1 MATGEICMETEELL
15 KNLNCD
21 QRAAVLHDHT
31 RNGPLLILAGA
42 GSGKTSVLTRRILYR
57 IAQGALPESILA
69 LTFTAKA
76 AHEMDERVK
85 KAFPGAGVR
94 LCTFHSLAL
103 SLLRECVDG
112 ECNWKRLG
120 FKRAPVPT
128 EGATMFFA
136 NELVRSGLRAD
147 ALPRE
152 KLFSKDLPAR
162 VSRKLS
168 ELRAGVFADGQVVFE
183 DLIHLA
189 IRLLEKEGPAQAS
202 ARARFR
208 EVLVDE
214 YQDIDPS
221 QYRFV
226 RAILGANRNLFVVG
240 DDDQAIYGFRGADIG
255 NILRFRSDF
264 PDSALIRLEWNYR
277 SVPQVLYLANRIFE
291 HKALLFRKT
300 LRAGNMNASPVF
312 RENLPPELWVSGN
325 PEQEMLRIIQKMKEM
340 RMDYA
345 LPWKAFAVLVRY
357 NRQRLYYEKALGNS
371 GIPLFGE
378 ETEDSP
384 AVDGVQVETVH
395 GSKGLQY
402 PVVFYAGLAEKLTPG
417 ECRGTRRVRKMQ
429 LSEERRLF
437 YVGVTRAEARLFL
450 LYCRKRHWKGRLTYF
465 KPSRFLKC
473 LPRPLP
479 ETFRM
484 PLLFF
489 RIQVVFRVL
498 IYMISAVFALYF
510 RRLFLPKTVEPWI
523 EYKVQDFARFC
534 LRVLRVDLIV
544 ENQALLARVDWS
556 RPVVVVGNHQSYSD
570 IPVVFAALSRTIG
583 FLAKKQLGYIPCLR
597 FWMLRL
603 HCLFVDRESPRAARE
618 LYQKIDKEKS
628 VPRVFI
634 FPEGTRSR
642 DGKVHE
648 FKSGAFRFA
657 CDLNAT
663 LLPIAIKGSRACW
676 ENRRDLAVARV
687 KAVVLEPVDI
697 AAINPPPRPKQDLLP
712 DVQKRILEA
721 LELA

>member
-1 MATGEICMETEELL
+1 METEELL

-103 SLLRECVDG
+103 SLLRERTDG
-112 ECNWKRLG
+112 EYNWKRLG
-120 FKRAPVPT
+120 FKLAPVPA
-128 EGATMFFA
+128 EDAGNYFA
-136 NELVRSGLRAD
+136 NELVRNGLRAD
-147 ALPRE
+147 AIPRE
-152 KLFSKDLPAR
+152 KLFAPDLPPR

-168 ELRAGVFADGQVVFE
+168 EIRAGVFACGHVVFE
-183 DLIHLA
+183 DLIYLA
-189 IRLLEKEGPAQAS
+189 IRLLEKEGPAQA
-202 ARARFR
+202 AVRARFR

-291 HKALLFRKT
+291 HKPLLFRKT

-371 GIPLFGE
+371 GIPLYGE

-450 LYCRKRHWKGRLTYF
+450 LYCCKRHWKGRLTDF

-473 LPRPLP
+473 LQRPLP
-479 ETFRM
+479 ETSRM
-484 PLLFF
+484 PLFFF
-489 RIQVVFRVL
+489 RIQALFRVL
-498 IYMISAVFALYF
+498 VYMVAAVFSLYF
-510 RRLFLPKTVEPWI
+510 RRIFRPGTVDAWI

-534 LRVLRVDLIV
+534 MRVLRVNLTV
-544 ENQALLARVDWS
+544 ENQARLAKVDWS
-556 RPVVVVGNHQSYSD
+556 RPVIVVGDHQSYSD
-570 IPVVFAALSRTIG
+570 IPVVFVALARSIG

-597 FWMLRL
+597 FWMVCL
-603 HCLFVDRESPRAARE
+603 HCLFVDRESSRAARE

-634 FPEGTRSR
+634 FPEGTRSK
-642 DGKVHE
+642 DGEVHK

-657 CDLNAT
+657 CDLKAT
-663 LLPIAIKGSRACW
+663 LVPIAIKGARNCW
-676 ENRRDLAVARV
+676 ENRTDLSVTPV
-687 KAVVLEPVDI
+687 KAIILEPIDI
-697 AAINPPPRPKQDLLP
+697 AAMNPPPHPKQDLLP
-712 DVQKRILEA
+712 NVQKLISEA
-721 LELA
+721 LKNA

>member
-1 MATGEICMETEELL
+1 METEELL
-15 KNLNCD
+15 KNLNSD
-21 QRAAVLHDHT
+21 QRAAVLHDHSKC
-31 RNGPLLILAGA
+31 GPLLILAGA

-57 IAQGALPESILA
+57 IAQGTPPESILA

-103 SLLRECVDG
+103 SLLRERVDG
-112 ECNWKRLG
+112 EYNWMRLG
-120 FKRAPVPT
+120 FKQAPVPA
-128 EGATMFFA
+128 EDAGNYFA
-136 NELVRSGLRAD
+136 NELVRNGLKAT
-147 ALPRE
+147 AIPRE
-152 KLFSKDLPAR
+152 KLFASDLPQR

-168 ELRAGVFADGQVVFE
+168 EIRAGVFASGHVVFE

-189 IRLLEKEGPAQAS
+189 IQLLEKEGPAQAAVRS
-202 ARARFR
+202 RFR

-226 RAILGANRNLFVVG
+226 RAILGENRNLFVVG

-291 HKALLFRKT
+291 RKPLLFRKT
-300 LRAGNMNASPVF
+300 LRAGNLNCSPIF
-312 RENLPPELWVSGN
+312 LENHCPELWVSDN
-325 PEQEMLRIIQKMKEM
+325 PEQETLRIVQKMKEL
-340 RMDYA
+340 RLDYEI
-345 LPWKAFAVLVRY
+345 PWRAFAILVRY
-357 NRQRLYYEKALGNS
+357 NRQRLYYEKALENFGV
-371 GIPLFGE
+371 PLYME
-378 ETEDSP
+378 ECDDSP
-384 AVDGVQVETVH
+384 EVDGVQVETVH

-417 ECRGTRRVRKMQ
+417 ECRGSRRARNAQ

-437 YVGVTRAEARLFL
+437 YVGVTRAEALLFL
-450 LYCRKRHWKGRLTYF
+450 LYCKKRHWKGRLTAF

-473 LPRPLP
+473 LPRPIP

-489 RIQVVFRVL
+489 RIQAILRVL
-498 IYMISAVFALYF
+498 VYMISAVFVLYF
-510 RRLFLPKTVEPWI
+510 RRIFLSKTLESWI
-523 EYKVQDFARFC
+523 EYKVQDFAKFC
-534 LRVLRVDLIV
+534 LRILRVNLTV
-544 ENQALLARVDWS
+544 ENQARLAKVDWS
-556 RPVVVVGNHQSYSD
+556 RPVIVVGDHQSYSD
-570 IPVVFAALSRTIG
+570 IPVVFVALARSIG

-597 FWMLRL
+597 FWMVCL
-603 HCLFVDRESPRAARE
+603 HCLFVDRESSRAARE

-634 FPEGTRSR
+634 FPEGTRSK
-642 DGKVHE
+642 DGEVHK

-657 CDLNAT
+657 CDLKAT
-663 LLPIAIKGSRACW
+663 LVPIAIKGARNCW
-676 ENRRDLAVARV
+676 ENRTDLSVTPV
-687 KAVVLEPVDI
+687 KAIILEPIDI
-697 AAINPPPRPKQDLLP
+697 AAMNPPPHPKQDLLP
-712 DVQKRILEA
+712 NVQKLISEA
-721 LELA
+721 LKNA